1 MRYIPA
7 TDTDLEAMLAESG
20 AGSFDDIISQVP
32 KEIRDKAKL
41 TLPPALD
48 ELSLLRH
55 MKSLSDRN
63 RDMENM
69 PSFLGAGAYN
79 HFVPAAVG
87 HLLSRA
93 EFFTAYTPYQ
103 PEISQGTL
111 QAIYE
116 FQTYVAL
123 LTGMD
128 VANASMYDG
137 ASALAEAVLMSVR
150 IKRKRSKVFV
160 SKAVHPEYRETV
172 KTYTRDLQI
181 EIVEIPY
188 TREGKTD
195 IDWLEKNID
204 ENTAAVAVQYP
215 NFFGSIDDMNS
226 ISSLVSAND
235 ALFISA
241 TTEIIALGL
250 LKAPADFGV
259 HIAVAEGQ
267 SLGNAV
273 NFGGPHLGL
282 FATKT
287 DYMRNM
293 PGRLV
298 GETVDLDGK
307 RGYVLTLSTRE
318 QHIRREKAT
327 SNICSNQSLCALAF
341 AIHLS
346 LLGKE
351 GLRDLANTNLEL
363 AQYAKERITKIPGFS
378 IMFQS
383 PTFNEFVI
391 RSERDVYELNKKL
404 LEKNIMGGLPLEGF
418 YPELKKTMLL
428 CVTEKTGREDIE
440 KLAEALSEI
449 GK

>member
-7 TDTDLEAMLAESG
+7 TDNDLEAMLADTD
-20 AGSFDDIISQVP
+20 AGTFEEIVSQVP

-41 TLPPALD
+41 NLPEPLD
-48 ELSLLRH
+48 ELSLMRH
-55 MKSLSDRN
+55 MKSLSDKN
-63 RDMENM
+63 AQMDDM
-69 PSFLGAGAYN
+69 PAFLGAGTYN

-116 FQTYVAL
+116 FQTYVAM

-137 ASALAEAVLMSVR
+137 ASALAEAVLMAVR
-150 IKRKRSKVFV
+150 IKRKCRKVFI
-160 SKAVHPEYRETV
+160 SGAVHPEYRQTV
-172 KTYTRDLQI
+172 KTYIRDLQI
-181 EIVEIPY
+181 EIIEIPF
-188 TREGKTD
+188 TEEGKTD
-195 IDWLEKNID
+195 IKWLEQNID
-204 ENTAAVAVQYP
+204 DHTAAVAVQYP
-215 NFFGSIDDMNS
+215 NFFGTVDDMNA
-226 ISSLVSAND
+226 ISSIASEKK

-241 TTEIIALGL
+241 TTEIVALGL

-259 HIAVAEGQ
+259 DIAVAEGQ

-287 DYMRNM
+287 EYLRNM

-298 GETVDLDGK
+298 GETTDLDGK

-341 AIHLS
+341 TIHLS
-346 LLGKE
+346 LLGKKGFKE
-351 GLRDLANTNLEL
+351 LAQTNLEL
-363 AQYAKERITKIPGFS
+363 AQYGKEKISSIPGYSLKFN
-378 IMFQS
+378 S

-391 RSERDVYELNKKL
+391 QSEKESKEINRKL
-404 LEKNIMGGLPLEGF
+404 LEKKIIGGLPLGDF
-418 YPELKKTMLL
+418 YPQLNKTLL
-428 CVTEKTGREDIE
+428 FCITEKTTKEDIDR
-440 KLAEALSEI
+440 LVEALREI
-449 GK
+449 

>member
-7 TDTDLEAMLAESG
+7 TDKDLEAMLADSG
-20 AGSFDDIISQVP
+20 AGAFEEIISQVP

-41 TLPPALD
+41 KLPPELD
-48 ELSLLRH
+48 ELSLMRH
-55 MKSLSDRN
+55 MKSLSDKN
-63 RDMENM
+63 AQMDDT
-69 PSFLGAGAYN
+69 PTFLGAGAYN
-79 HFVPAAVG
+79 HFIPAAVG
-87 HLLSRA
+87 HILSRA

-116 FQTYVAL
+116 FQTYVTL

-137 ASALAEAVLMSVR
+137 ASALAEAVLMAVR
-150 IKRKRSKVFV
+150 IKRKRQKVFI
-160 SKAVHPEYRETV
+160 SSAVHPEYRETV
-172 KTYTRDLQI
+172 KTYTGDLQI
-181 EIVEIPY
+181 TIVEIPY
-188 TREGKTD
+188 TDEGKTD

-204 ENTAAVAVQYP
+204 EDTAAVALQYP
-215 NFFGSIDDMNS
+215 NFFGTVDDMNA
-226 ISSLVSAND
+226 ISKIVSAKE

-241 TTEIIALGL
+241 TTEIVALGL
-250 LKAPADFGV
+250 LKAPAEFGV
-259 HIAVAEGQ
+259 DIAVAEGQ

-273 NFGGPHLGL
+273 NFGGPHVGL

-287 DYMRNM
+287 TYLRNM

-298 GETVDLDGK
+298 GETEDLDGK

-341 AIHLS
+341 TIHLS
-346 LLGKE
+346 LLGKRGFKE
-351 GLRDLANTNLEL
+351 LAQTNLEL
-363 AQYAKERITKIPGFS
+363 AHYAKEKIASLPGFS
-378 IMFQS
+378 IRFNS

-391 RSERDVYELNKKL
+391 QSDKDVIELNRKL
-404 LEKNIMGGLPLEGF
+404 LKRKIIGGLPLQGF
-418 YPELKKTMLL
+418 YPELKNTLL
-428 CVTEKTGREDIE
+428 FCVTEKTGREEIE
-440 KLAEALSEI
+440 RLAEALGDIS
-449 GK
+449 

>member
-1 MRYIPA
+1 
-7 TDTDLEAMLAESG
+7 MLAESG